1 MRTRNSIPN
10 YFYIYPTY
18 RKLSSD
24 ARSLLLYL
32 GTNAYTNL
40 LGCYYLPL
48 SIMEAEMQWDN
59 EKVLNILAE
68 LMVHELA
75 AYDAQQEWVWVS
87 HFLLWNPL
95 HSESHAK
102 GLAKCFKSVP
112 SRVSFYQDLV
122 NYLQQTQIRLTP
134 DFVRELRALQ
144 NKPIDSFEHKQA
156 QMLKLLKK
164 AFEHA
169 SAQCL

>member
-1 MRTRNSIPN
+1 MRTRNSMPT
-10 YFYIYPTY
+10 YFYTHPAY

-32 GTNAYTNL
+32 NTNTYTNL

-48 SIMEAEMQWDN
+48 HIIKEELQWDN
-59 EKVLNILAE
+59 EKALNMLAE
-68 LMVHELA
+68 LMVQELA
-75 AYDAQQEWVWVS
+75 TYDAQQEWVWVS

-95 HSESHAK
+95 HNECHGK
-102 GLAKCFKSVP
+102 GLAKCFRLVP
-112 SRVSFYQDLV
+112 SQVSFYQDLV
-122 NYLQQTQIRLTP
+122 HYLEQTQIHLTP
-134 DFVRELRALQ
+134 DFVDELSALQ
-144 NKPIDSFEHKQA
+144 DKPPHSSKHKQA

-169 SAQCL
+169 SALCL